1 MLSKTEVRE
10 ITFRY
15 VFSTFF
21 LKNKNNL
28 TKTEL
33 DNYFDINDI
42 EEKYRKEIFKTV
54 HIIQDHYQYINEAIK
69 KNLKSDWE
77 MNRISKIDLSILFLA
92 IAEML
97 YEELPFKVA
106 INEAVELAKKYGT
119 DKSPKFV
126 NGILASIVKVEKLDL
141 G

>member
-69 KNLKSDWE
+69 KKLKSDWE